1 MNSDLAGTGGVHR
14 AEDVLKL
21 LMAGANVSML
31 CSVLIREGIKK
42 ITVIEKDLIDWMDK
56 HEYES
61 VAQMIGSMSAAKYHT
76 PFEYERAQYIKALHS
91 VHIHHDRK

>member
-1 MNSDLAGTGGVHR
+1 M
-14 AEDVLKL
+14 LKL
-21 LMAGANVSML
+21 LMAGANVGML

-42 ITVIEKDLIDWMDK
+42 ISVIEKDMIAWMEK

-61 VAQMIGSMSAAKYHT
+61 VTQMLGSMSAAKYHT

-91 VHIHHDRK
+91 VHIHAEK